1 MMDEELSNDYDSK
14 KKSKNQPEPA
24 KKQTK
29 N

>member
-1 MMDEELSNDYDSK
+1 MDEELSNDYDDTK